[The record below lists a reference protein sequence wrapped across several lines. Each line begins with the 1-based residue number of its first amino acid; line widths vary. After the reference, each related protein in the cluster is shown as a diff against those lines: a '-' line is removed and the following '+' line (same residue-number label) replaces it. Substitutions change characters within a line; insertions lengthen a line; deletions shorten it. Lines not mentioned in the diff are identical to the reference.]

1 MSLQGLIAV
10 DWLSWGLL
18 AEMPIYLFTIS
29 INRGHVMVLTR
40 KASRCLL
47 RLTADDEPLR
57 VQCGRRAAI
66 QCRAAAQWS
75 RYESLGSC
83 GARLDKVWVYLYAR
97 GRFKGSDCSRLLDD
111 VLLDVVFC
119 FSVEA
124 VHRLIMLVCCE
135 LWDSRQLWLARGK
148 LLLEEQLGY
157 LPRMGSGRR
166 TWAELRERGP
176 MKTVTCSWLD
186 AVSIW

>member
-18 AEMPIYLFTIS
+18 AEIPILLFTMS
-29 INRGHVMVLTR
+29 IDRGHIMVLTR

-57 VQCGRRAAI
+57 VQCRSRAAI
-66 QCRAAAQWS
+66 QCRAATQWS
-75 RYESLGSC
+75 RYESLRSC
-83 GARLDKVWVYLYAR
+83 GARLDEVWVYLYAR

-124 VHRLIMLVCCE
+124 IHRLIMLVCCE

-157 LPRMGSGRR
+157 LPRGSGRR
-166 TWAELRERGP
+166 IWAELRERGP

-186 AVSIW
+186 AVLIG